1 MFRRKTGRETMDM
14 CSGPLT
20 GKILRFALPLI
31 LTGVLQLLY
40 NAADIVVV
48 GQFSGKEAL
57 AAVGATSALINL
69 IVNLFMGL
77 SVGASVAVARAWGAK
92 DEKGVHQ
99 AVHTAVLVAGV
110 CGLFLMGIGISF
122 ARIFLIWMGTPND
135 VIEGATLYMQI
146 YFAGMPFNLLY
157 NFCAAILRGSGDSKR
172 PLYILT
178 FSGLINVGLNLMFV
192 LGFGMSVEGVALAT
206 IASQAVSVF
215 LVFRRL
221 MHVNSAIRLDLRKL
235 KIDKDQFANIL
246 RVGLPAGL
254 QSSLF
259 SVSNVLI
266 QSAINS
272 FGSVTMAGHTAAGN
286 LEGFAFTAMNS
297 MQQADMTFTSQNMG
311 AQKPER
317 VKKILWICLGL
328 VCCISTAIGLG
339 LYFLGPVL
347 LSIYNTD
354 PQVIA
359 MGMIHLK
366 NKCLFHFALGTNEVC
381 VGHLRGIGCSMPSM
395 LISLAFICGLRVVWI
410 YTVFAVWPTLEC
422 LFISYPVSWV
432 LGTAGQ
438 LICYFA
444 VRKRYLKTEAAV
456 A

>member
-122 ARIFLIWMGTPND
+122 ARIFLIWMGTPDD

-178 FSGLINVGLNLMFV
+178 FSGLINVGLNLDVCAWVWHVGGGRGPGHHCLPGSIRFP
-192 LGFGMSVEGVALAT
+192 GVPAAD
-206 IASQAVSVF
+206 ACE
-215 LVFRRL
+215 FR
-221 MHVNSAIRLDLRKL
+221 H
-235 KIDKDQFANIL
+235 
-246 RVGLPAGL
+246 PAG
-254 QSSLF
+254 
-259 SVSNVLI
+259 
-266 QSAINS
+266 SAEI
-272 FGSVTMAGHTAAGN
+272 
-286 LEGFAFTAMNS
+286 E
-297 MQQADMTFTSQNMG
+297 D
-311 AQKPER
+311 
-317 VKKILWICLGL
+317 
-328 VCCISTAIGLG
+328 
-339 LYFLGPVL
+339 
-347 LSIYNTD
+347 
-354 PQVIA
+354 
-359 MGMIHLK
+359 
-366 NKCLFHFALGTNEVC
+366 
-381 VGHLRGIGCSMPSM
+381 
-395 LISLAFICGLRVVWI
+395 
-410 YTVFAVWPTLEC
+410 
-422 LFISYPVSWV
+422 
-432 LGTAGQ
+432 
-438 LICYFA
+438 
-444 VRKRYLKTEAAV
+444 
-456 A
+456 